1 MKRFKHILCVL
12 EADASSE
19 LAWERAVALADSNQA
34 ALTVATVIPRLPSI
48 TGLSHAGPDPVDL
61 QSALRQQ
68 HEARLASLTA
78 HHRTRASIPH
88 TVLTGTSF
96 LEIIRE
102 VLRGSHDLVI
112 KCPES
117 PDWLDRFFAGDD
129 MQLLRQ
135 CPCPVWF
142 VKPDVA
148 GPYKRILAAVDVA
161 QFHPP
166 EQLERHRQLNL
177 QVLEMAASLALAES
191 AELHVVHAWEAM
203 TELAQNLAVSASIPK
218 DRLASGIEQERL
230 QHRQQLD
237 RLLHDIGAQNPA
249 VGYCSAHGHS
259 RVLHGQHGGNHSGA
273 DRLLGARDQT
283 RGLRDT
289 YHCRR
294 LNSTPRQSL
303 SHRGKPGRPA
313 PAPWSL
319 HAQIAVCPPSITS
332 AEPVTNLVRCEVR
345 D

>member
-19 LAWERAVALADSNQA
+19 LAWERAVALAESNQA

-48 TGLSHAGPDPVDL
+48 TGLSHAGRDPVDL

-78 HHRTRASIPH
+78 HHQMGASIPH
-88 TVLTGTSF
+88 TVLTGISF

-166 EQLERHRQLNL
+166 EDLARHRRLNV

-203 TELAQNLAVSASIPK
+203 TELASNLAVSASIPK

-237 RLLHDIGAQNPA
+237 RLLHDIGALNPA
-249 VGYCSAHGHS
+249 A
-259 RVLHGQHGGNHSGA
+259 QEA
-273 DRLLGARDQT
+273 
-283 RGLRDT
+283 LRYLAPRT
-289 YHCRR
+289 H
-294 LNSTPRQSL
+294 LVKGSPRQEVPL
-303 SHRGKPGRPA
+303 LARQLEVDCLVMGTVARTGIRGFFMGNTAETILEQIDCSVLAIKPEGFA
-313 PAPWSL
+313 
-319 HAQIAVCPPSITS
+319 T
-332 AEPVTNLVRCEVR
+332 PVTAN

>member
-19 LAWERAVALADSNQA
+19 LAWERAVALAESNQA

-48 TGLSHAGPDPVDL
+48 TGLSHAGRDPVDL

-78 HHRTRASIPH
+78 HHQRGASIPH
-88 TVLTGTSF
+88 TVLTGISF

-166 EQLERHRQLNL
+166 EDLARHRRLNV

-203 TELAQNLAVSASIPK
+203 TELASNLAVSASIPK

-237 RLLHDIGAQNPA
+237 RLLHDIGALNPA
-249 VGYCSAHGHS
+249 A
-259 RVLHGQHGGNHSGA
+259 QEA
-273 DRLLGARDQT
+273 
-283 RGLRDT
+283 LRYLAPRT
-289 YHCRR
+289 H
-294 LNSTPRQSL
+294 LVKGSPRQEVPL
-303 SHRGKPGRPA
+303 LARQLEVDCLVMGTVARTGIRGFFMGNTAETILEQIDCSVLAIKPEGFA
-313 PAPWSL
+313 
-319 HAQIAVCPPSITS
+319 T
-332 AEPVTNLVRCEVR
+332 PVTAN